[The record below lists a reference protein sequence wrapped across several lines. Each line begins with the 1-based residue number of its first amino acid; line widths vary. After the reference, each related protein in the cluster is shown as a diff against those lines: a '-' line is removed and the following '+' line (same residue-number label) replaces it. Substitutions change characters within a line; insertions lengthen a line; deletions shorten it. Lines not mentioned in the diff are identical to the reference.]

1 MIGEDQCAGINA
13 DISEDVGLQSQ
24 ILRKVVGKV
33 VTQISRMQP
42 TNIVFEMGQVDIHK
56 DRKVTRGGP
65 NRSNG
70 KGKNNI
76 KTPSGPTNGNVK
88 TTKEEKKSPR
98 RRSWTRLYTGSRNE
112 NGREP
117 IEVETD
123 PKRKC
128 DALETEL
135 SETTCMKKKQ
145 RLYEETRSLSILM
158 ATHLG
163 SAEAAMQPYQGQ

>member
-1 MIGEDQCAGINA
+1 MVA
-13 DISEDVGLQSQ
+13 
-24 ILRKVVGKV
+24 
-33 VTQISRMQP
+33 QISRMQP
-42 TNIVFEMGQVDIHK
+42 TDIKFEMGRVDIPK
-56 DRKVTRGGP
+56 ERKAPRGGP

-76 KTPSGPTNGNVK
+76 KTPSGPINGNVK

-98 RRSWTRLYTGSRNE
+98 RRSWTRLYTGLRNE

-128 DALETEL
+128 NALEIEL
-135 SETTCMKKKQ
+135 FETTCMKKKQ
-145 RLYEETRSLSILM
+145 RLDEETRSLSILM

-163 SAEAAMQPYQGQ
+163 LAEAAMQPYQGQ

>member
-1 MIGEDQCAGINA
+1 MGKDKCAGINA
-13 DISEDVGLQSQ
+13 DFSENEGRQSQ
-24 ILRKVVGKV
+24 ILEKVADKV
-33 VTQISRMQP
+33 VTQIPMLQP
-42 TNIVFEMGQVDIHK
+42 TDNKFVMGRADSTK
-56 DRKVTRGGP
+56 ERKATRGGSTGGH
-65 NRSNG
+65 RQ
-70 KGKNNI
+70 GKNI
-76 KTPSGPTNGNVK
+76 IGPTNGNVK

-112 NGREP
+112 NGKEP

-135 SETTCMKKKQ
+135 FETTCMKKKQ
-145 RLYEETRSLSILM
+145 RLDEETRSLSILM

-163 SAEAAMQPYQGQ
+163 SAEAAMQPHQGQ